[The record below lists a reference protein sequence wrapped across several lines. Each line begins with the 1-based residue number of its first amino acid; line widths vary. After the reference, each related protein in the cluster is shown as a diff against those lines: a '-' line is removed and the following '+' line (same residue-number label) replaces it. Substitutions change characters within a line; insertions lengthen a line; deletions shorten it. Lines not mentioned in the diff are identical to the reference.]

1 MTDSTP
7 TTISAA
13 EAPATPSS
21 VQAVAENWPD
31 LLMALMHQQD
41 LHEEQAA
48 WAMDQIMS
56 GKTPDVTMAAI
67 LVAHHT
73 KGETVEGRAGLV
85 SGMIEQAGHLP
96 GMVGAGARAGTGVD
110 R

>member
-13 EAPATPSS
+13 EAPESPDS
-21 VQAVAENWPD
+21 VQAVAANWPD
-31 LLMALMHQQD
+31 LLMALMLQQD

-56 GKTPDVTMAAI
+56 VRTPDVAMAVF

-73 KGETVEGRAGLV
+73 KGETVEVIAGDV
-85 SGMIEQAGHLP
+85 SAMMDHAVPLP
-96 GMVGAGARAGTGVD
+96 GLA
-110 R
+110 